1 MLTWCLATLDKALV
15 SACISLQIWASILN
29 ATFGGTLGFLP
40 WAAFI
45 DVISAS
51 TCRHHHT
58 PG

>member
-1 MLTWCLATLDKALV
+1 
-15 SACISLQIWASILN
+15 
-29 ATFGGTLGFLP
+29 LP

-58 PG
+58 PGWCTAEERRTRRHLKRKLR